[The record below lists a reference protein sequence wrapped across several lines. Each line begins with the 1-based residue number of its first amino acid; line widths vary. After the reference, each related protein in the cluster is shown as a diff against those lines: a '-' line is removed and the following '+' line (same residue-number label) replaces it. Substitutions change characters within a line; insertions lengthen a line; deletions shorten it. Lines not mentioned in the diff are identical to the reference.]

1 MATPSDPDVLLAPP
15 SAAETAILARAVVA
29 AQGGPTALT
38 SLQQILISAVFHAM
52 TGFTIDPAGV
62 EGITA
67 EQLAAA
73 LHRRNAMFR
82 ERIVQVMLLIAFSS
96 RPLSLTTIDRIQ
108 GYAAALAVREDM
120 IEVAHRFADGAFDL
134 ASIDF
139 ARNGYLGEVSAQRL
153 AALHATT
160 LDTSWS
166 QVDDDPRLAEQWVSL
181 EALPVGT
188 IGRGV
193 TDFYRDR
200 GFVYPGRPNSAPPLL
215 AQHDWVHVLA
225 DYGTSLENE
234 IEVFAFM
241 ARANDDPR
249 AFSLLAMVVS
259 LFETGY
265 LAAGAGLFEAN
276 PGHLATT
283 GMATRLA
290 DAMRRGALTTGSHDL
305 LDVDWFA
312 IADRPITV
320 LRHEI
325 GLTPKSAAAT
335 AAGSVGPWQAGGIT
349 GFQLDA
355 ARRAALSNG
364 VEYHPWAADPSR
376 S

>member
-1 MATPSDPDVLLAPP
+1 MPTPPEPEVLLAPP
-15 SAAETAILARAVVA
+15 SAAETAVLARAVVA
-29 AQGGPTALT
+29 AQGGPAALT
-38 SLQQILISAVFHAM
+38 HLQQILIAAVFHAM
-52 TGFTIDPAGV
+52 TGFTIDPAAV
-62 EGITA
+62 SAITPD
-67 EQLAAA
+67 ELAIA
-73 LHRRNAMFR
+73 LQRRNAIFR
-82 ERIVQVMLLIAFSS
+82 ERIVQVMLLVAFSS
-96 RPLSLTTIDRIQ
+96 RPLSLPTIGRIQ
-108 GYAAALAVREDM
+108 RYAAALAVREDM
-120 IEVAHRFADGAFDL
+120 IEVAHRFADGALDL

-153 AALHATT
+153 AALHATE

-166 QVDDDPRLAEQWVSL
+166 QIADDPLLAERWASL
-181 EALPVGT
+181 EGLPVGT

-200 GFVYPGRPNSAPPLL
+200 GFAYPGRPNSAPPLL

-320 LRHEI
+320 LRGEI
-325 GLTPKSAAAT
+325 GLTPKSGAAA

-349 GFQLDA
+349 DFQLAA
-355 ARRAALSNG
+355 ARQAAASSG
-364 VEYHPWAADPSR
+364 IEYHPWTADPLR